1 MAAEDRAGQF
11 RHAGEQG
18 MVEKQSVPSAALQK
32 ARMANATGVE
42 QYERWDIDEAI
53 KSLTEAIR
61 LAPDEPQYHLNLAR
75 VLARCGNFDGARRA
89 LGSYIRY
96 EQDDELAERFEQL
109 FGEGMDEVET
119 LLTGQMTRKD
129 LPLEVVGAAVQMW
142 FEFRICIGRRP
153 LIIRKPE
160 TWASA
165 LDYTIRKVNFCELS
179 QRDIADLYGVSTST
193 VRTYHNDLVQT
204 LDIMPCDY
212 RYFRGEENP
221 LDRLVEAAAMLEELE
236 ERFQRP

>member
-1 MAAEDRAGQF
+1 
-11 RHAGEQG
+11 
-18 MVEKQSVPSAALQK
+18 MVQKQAVPSAALQK

-42 QYERWDIDEAI
+42 EYERWDVDEAI
-53 KSLTEAIR
+53 KSLNEAIR
-61 LAPDEPQYHLNLAR
+61 LAPEDPQYHLNLAR
-75 VLARCGNFDGARRA
+75 ALARYGDFDAARRA

-96 EQDDELAERFEQL
+96 EKDDELSGRFEQL

-119 LLTGQMTRKD
+119 LLTQQMTRNS

-142 FEFRICIGRRP
+142 FEYRICIGRRP

-165 LDYTIRKVNFCELS
+165 LDYTIRKVNFCELC
-179 QRDIADLYGVSTST
+179 QRDIAELYGVSAST
-193 VRTYHNDLVQT
+193 VRAYHNDLVQT

-221 LDRLVEAAAMLEELE
+221 LDKLVEAAAMLEELE
-236 ERFQRP
+236 ERFRRP